1 MIAIT
6 LKSVYQ
12 DIDYFLEC
20 TLNDKDLSKVLNTDE
35 IEKLFDTI
43 FEMKDVLKEH
53 IAKNRL

>member
-1 MIAIT
+1 VIAIT